1 MLIKLTDQCSMGCP
15 HCMEDARETGTMMD
29 LNTFKRAVGFGMYLG
44 TPAYILSG
52 GEPTENPLLLDMC
65 GCLSDILRG
74 TFSTFSITSNGMWL
88 KDPQKWDMMEKI
100 GKLPSCAGIQV
111 YTNKAWYK
119 EYDFVVSNIDEYKKF
134 PKVVVDI
141 DSHIFMQDLG
151 RARWNSKAQKEVSD
165 NPHFMSCLNTA
176 LLARQSDDPTT
187 FGMNQLMHKQFCKPS
202 VDALGNVHMS
212 ESRLCPSVGRI
223 TRDSFDTIW
232 QGMKKFKPCGKCR
245 LYDKFLASDRPDIVK
260 ARQIL
265 EL

>member
-1 MLIKLTDQCSMGCP
+1 MGCP
-15 HCMEDARETGTMMD
+15 HCMEDAREDGTMMD
-29 LNTFKRAVGFGMYLG
+29 LSTFKRAVGFGMYLG

-52 GEPTENPLLLDMC
+52 GEPTENPLLLEMC
-65 GCLSDILRG
+65 GWLNDVLRG
-74 TFSTFSITSNGMWL
+74 TRYVFSIVSNGMWL
-88 KDPQKWDMMEKI
+88 KEPQKWQRIETI

-111 YTNKAWYK
+111 YTNKKWYK
-119 EYDFVVSNIDEYKKF
+119 EYDYVVEHKAEYENF
-134 PKVVVDI
+134 PRVVVDI
-141 DSHIFMQDLG
+141 DSPIYMQDLG
-151 RARWNSKAQKEVSD
+151 RAKWDHEAQMDVSN
-165 NPHFMSCLNTA
+165 NPHFMSCLNTT
-176 LLARQSDDPTT
+176 LLARQSDVPTT